1 MSSGRLED
9 RVPAWRRYA
18 RVVLGKWGEL
28 GRPHSYFDRLS
39 LLSAP
44 ADAFRSRAVKWE
56 VWRAGLCPA
65 CPPDCLPCCSL
76 WGARF
81 LCSCS
86 CLSLLLFSADSC
98 SRSCSFCCLCG
109 GTSTGWPWSEMFP
122 PLSGLR
128 SPARLGSGEGSERL
142 AAGLCAPPS
151 SPPRC
156 CLNGSPPGAPCSTMV
171 SDFGAS
177 CLSSPLF
184 LRWSETVDG
193 SIVLSALFSSIA
205 FSSSSLSLKT

>member
-1 MSSGRLED
+1 MSSGLLAD
-9 RVPAWRRYA
+9 RGPAWRRYA
-18 RVVLGKWGEL
+18 RGGLGRWGAL
-28 GRPHSYFDRLS
+28 GRPYSYFDLLC

-44 ADAFRSRAVKWE
+44 AEAFRSRAAKWE
-56 VWRAGLCPA
+56 AWRAGLCPA

-128 SPARLGSGEGSERL
+128 WPERLGSGEGSEK
-142 AAGLCAPPS
+142 
-151 SPPRC
+151 
-156 CLNGSPPGAPCSTMV
+156 NGREEGESKKPGSAESKDQKSQV
-171 SDFGAS
+171 S
-177 CLSSPLF
+177 
-184 LRWSETVDG
+184 
-193 SIVLSALFSSIA
+193 
-205 FSSSSLSLKT
+205 KK